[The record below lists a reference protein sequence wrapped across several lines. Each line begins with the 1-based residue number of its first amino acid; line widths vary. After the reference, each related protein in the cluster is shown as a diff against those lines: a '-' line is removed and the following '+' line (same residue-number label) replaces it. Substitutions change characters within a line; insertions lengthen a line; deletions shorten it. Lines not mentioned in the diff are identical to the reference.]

1 MSVDRL
7 RATIVTLKPLGNI
20 NTNPMMLKKYRV
32 VEIMYCNER
41 VIFRRSTKDGD
52 WRCGVDC
59 KIKCNTNI
67 DCGDIYPKCND
78 WQGIWKRI
86 DIEYAYYPPRD
97 DTKEK

>member
-59 KIKCNTNI
+59 KIKCIYSDLSYSLGSICDIMRGLFTI
-67 DCGDIYPKCND
+67 DEK
-78 WQGIWKRI
+78 K
-86 DIEYAYYPPRD
+86 YAYYP
-97 DTKEK
+97 EKDVTEKI

>member
-1 MSVDRL
+1 MY
-7 RATIVTLKPLGNI
+7 I
-20 NTNPMMLKKYRV
+20 NHMILKKYKTINSRA
-32 VEIMYCNER
+32 IGK
-41 VIFRRSTKDGD
+41 VIFRRSKYNRG

-78 WQGIWKRI
+78 WRGIWKRI

-97 DTKEK
+97 DTEEK